1 MGFSAKTVLL
11 VAVLLSLHAVR
22 AEAQDDGVVL
32 SNEPT
37 RYTDVIDAADDH
49 DPFDLNLSIG
59 FARSITS
66 GTIQREISGPGI
78 EPGQA
83 AYTNVAQHRRLSNV
97 LLLGMEVGVY
107 RDVMVYANLP
117 LMLSDE
123 RSLRAPNAGGMAGAA
138 APPFSVPFNSP
149 TRSGIDYL
157 ALGAAWSIT
166 NQARMPSY
174 RIWVL
179 MLEGGCGVGVPLHAC
194 STEAVPGSSAACRG
208 EYDSAGN
215 QQWVSDP
222 GISSGTNALRVETR
236 VSRRIGYIEPYLGF
250 AFQHEFLASSDKYF
264 SPGGALPGV
273 VHRRP
278 PVLGELTAGLAV
290 VPWEHRGRHQ
300 RFTFDL
306 RGQFAYVSAGRD
318 YSPLF
323 DALGISQDS
332 TLTSPNLEIDC
343 SMSSD
348 PAACASASSVRR
360 AYNYGLTDTQA
371 HARLGARASLDMQ
384 AARYV
389 RFTLGVS
396 LYYNTPYL
404 ITGADPCNPGVAPDG
419 ADDQRIGTCTS
430 GVINPSYRSSID
442 TPGRRFRLDGDF
454 TVTFDAMLTA
464 QF

>member
-1 MGFSAKTVLL
+1 MRFDTTIALL
-11 VAVLLSLHAVR
+11 AATLISGVATQAR
-22 AEAQDDGVVL
+22 AQDDAVVL

-37 RYTDVIDAADDH
+37 RYTDVLDAADDH

-59 FARSITS
+59 FARSLTTGS
-66 GTIQREISGPGI
+66 IQREISGPAI
-78 EPGQA
+78 DPGQA
-83 AYTNVAQHRRLSNV
+83 AYTNVAQHRRLANV
-97 LLLGMEVGVY
+97 LMLGMEVGVY

-117 LMLSDE
+117 LVLSDE
-123 RSLRAPNAGGMAGAA
+123 RSLRAPSAGGMAGAA
-138 APPFSVPFNSP
+138 ASPFSVPFNSP

-157 ALGAAWSIT
+157 SLGAAWSIT

-174 RIWVL
+174 PTWVL
-179 MLEGGCGVGVPLHAC
+179 MLEGRFGIGVPLHAC
-194 STEAVPGSSAACRG
+194 STESVPGSSAPCRG
-208 EYDSAGN
+208 EYDAAGN
-215 QQWVSDP
+215 QQWVGDP
-222 GISSGTNALRVETR
+222 GISSGTNALRLETR

-250 AFQHEFLASSDKYF
+250 AFQHDFLASSEKYF

-300 RFTFDL
+300 RFTFDV

-323 DALGISQDS
+323 DALGIAQDPN
-332 TLTSPNLEIDC
+332 LTSPNLEIDC
-343 SMSSD
+343 STASD

-360 AYNYGLTDTQA
+360 AYNYGITDTQA
-371 HARLGARASLDMQ
+371 HARLGGRVSLDMQ

-396 LYYNTPYL
+396 LYYNSPYL
-404 ITGADPCNPGVAPDG
+404 ITGADPCNPQVTPDG
-419 ADDQRIGTCTS
+419 ASDQRVGTCSS
-430 GVINPSYRSSID
+430 GVLNPSYRSSID
-442 TPGRRFRLDGDF
+442 TPGRRYRLDGDF
-454 TVTFDAMLTA
+454 TINFDAMLTA